1 MYILF
6 IFKYILFKCDTLC
19 LLYLTSKEQMIFN
32 FLIEIFFL
40 YLSDV
45 YNFQFITNHSKSN
58 YLK

>member
-6 IFKYILFKCDTLC
+6 IFKYILLKCDTLC

-40 YLSDV
+40 YLCDV
-45 YNFQFITNHSKSN
+45 LQFSIHYKSQA
-58 YLK
+58 KKVII

>member
-6 IFKYILFKCDTLC
+6 IFKYILLKCDTLC

-40 YLSDV
+40 FSIHYESQAKKV
-45 YNFQFITNHSKSN
+45 II
-58 YLK
+58 